1 MEFPSVSEMLELAFG
16 IPATDVTFQIMEN
29 IGSGVESEVVV
40 GEIKGHKMFL
50 AMCCKVLRRQ

>member
-50 AMCCKVLRRQ
+50 AMCC